1 MVKMLSIKFYASIG
15 MDINASF
22 CFTSQGLDSSIK
34 KEKEKN
40 EQNPSPL
47 QSKTVQMGVEKI

>member
-1 MVKMLSIKFYASIG
+1 